1 VSRQK
6 AENEKRTLMLSPVL
20 QQLAEPDCHATIDPM
35 LWTCELSD
43 SIFAT
48 NVHFVLPRVHAG
60 ILRWFVF
67 VVLLSVCTT
76 AHSENIK
83 SERHRAEQILNLVSR
98 DVQNNFYDESLKG
111 LDWAALTEQA
121 RQRIENAEQ
130 HGEMMGAISAL
141 LYQLHDSHT
150 SFIPPQRKIKA
161 RYGFKAQ
168 PFANKIF
175 VYQIDK
181 DGPAAKA
188 GLQLGDEIVGV
199 NNLNATRGTFFSV
212 MRYLTVLDPRPELD
226 IEVTQNGSGRIVKVP
241 ATLITQP
248 PEYFFASLESGRD
261 DDVHERFYDF
271 KDYGDGICYLRVRT
285 FAIPGTEIVGM
296 IKPLN
301 NAKFVILDLRGN
313 GGGILSTMVDFI
325 AHFVTE
331 PFEMASSISRRK
343 SDPIH
348 VKPDSL
354 QIACP
359 LLVLIDSSSASA
371 SEMFARSMQI
381 HKRAVVIGDRSSGR
395 ANNARFFCEPP
406 GSIKMTFPVPT
417 VEWKAVEFGTE
428 IAVAKILMEG
438 GEELEGRGVV
448 PDEYCIPTPKDL
460 GAERDP
466 CLDRALTMARQAK
479 N

>member
-1 VSRQK
+1 
-6 AENEKRTLMLSPVL
+6 
-20 QQLAEPDCHATIDPM
+20 M

-43 SIFAT
+43 STFTA
-48 NVHFVLPRVHAG
+48 NVQFVLPRKHAG

-67 VVLLSVCTT
+67 VVLLAVCTT

-83 SERHRAEQILNLVSR
+83 SERHRAEQILNLVSK

-121 RQRIENAEQ
+121 RQRIENAGQ

-150 SFIPPQRKIKA
+150 AFIPPQRKIKA

-168 PFANKIF
+168 PFADKIF

-199 NNLNATRGTFFSV
+199 NNVNATRGAFFSI
-212 MRYLTVLDPRPELD
+212 MRYLTVLDPRAELE
-226 IEVTQNGSGRIVKVP
+226 IEVAQNGSGRMVKVP
-241 ATLITQP
+241 ATLIPQP
-248 PEYFFASLESGRD
+248 PQYFFASLESDQDNNTR
-261 DDVHERFYDF
+261 ERFYDF
-271 KDYGDGICYLRVRT
+271 RDYGDGICYLRVRT
-285 FAIPGTEIVGM
+285 FAIPDTEIVGM

-313 GGGILSTMVDFI
+313 GGGRLSTMVNFI
-325 AHFVTE
+325 AHFVTN
-331 PFEMASSISRRK
+331 PFEMANSTSRRK

-348 VKPDSL
+348 VKPDL
-354 QIACP
+354 PQIACP
-359 LLVLIDSSSASA
+359 LLVLIDGSSASA

-381 HKRAVVIGDRSSGR
+381 HKRAVVIGDRSGGR
-395 ANNARFFCEPP
+395 VNSARFFWEPP
-406 GSIKMTFPVPT
+406 GSIKMTLPEPT
-417 VEWKAVEFGTE
+417 IDWAGVEFGSE

-448 PDEYCIPTPKDL
+448 PDEYCIPTPNDL
-460 GAERDP
+460 ATEHDP

>member
-1 VSRQK
+1 
-6 AENEKRTLMLSPVL
+6 
-20 QQLAEPDCHATIDPM
+20 
-35 LWTCELSD
+35 
-43 SIFAT
+43 
-48 NVHFVLPRVHAG
+48 VHFVLPRVHAR
-60 ILRWFVF
+60 ILRGFVF
-67 VVLLSVCTT
+67 VALLSVCTS
-76 AHSENIK
+76 ARSENIK
-83 SERHRAEQILNLVSR
+83 SDRQRAEQILNLVSK

-121 RQRIENAEQ
+121 RQRIENAGQ

-168 PFANKIF
+168 PFADKIF

-199 NNLNATRGTFFSV
+199 NNVNATRSAFFSI
-212 MRYLTVLDPRPELD
+212 MRYLTVLDPRAELQ
-226 IEVTQNGSGRIVKVP
+226 IEVAQDGSGRTVKVA
-241 ATLITQP
+241 ATLIPQP
-248 PEYFFASLESGRD
+248 PQYFFASLESD
-261 DDVHERFYDF
+261 HDNNTPERFYDF
-271 KDYGDGICYLRVRT
+271 KDYGDGIRYLRLRT
-285 FAIPGTEIVGM
+285 FAIPDTEIVGM

-313 GGGILSTMVDFI
+313 GGGRLGAMVNFM
-325 AHFVTE
+325 AHFVNN
-331 PFEMASSISRRK
+331 PFEMANSISRRK

-348 VKPDSL
+348 VKPDSP

-371 SEMFARSMQI
+371 SEMFAGSMQI

-395 ANNARFFCEPP
+395 VNSARFFWEPP
-406 GSIKMTFPVPT
+406 GSIKMTLPERT
-417 VEWKAVEFGTE
+417 IDWEAVEFGTE
-428 IAVAKILMEG
+428 IAVAKIVMEG
-438 GEELEGRGVV
+438 GEELEDRGVI
-448 PDEYCIPTPKDL
+448 PDEYCIPTPNDL
-460 GAERDP
+460 RAERDP
-466 CLDRALTMARQAK
+466 CLDRALTMARQAH
-479 N
+479 